1 MLALGAGQDQSLSGI
16 LKWDA
21 FNTPFTLPPN
31 EDADL
36 MERRSISLSEYCDPL
51 KALAVFT
58 RPAKGLGKPW
68 RPSVMMRRSVRH
80 GLTCNF
86 VLT

>member
-1 MLALGAGQDQSLSGI
+1 MLVLGAGQDQFLSA
-16 LKWDA
+16 LRCDA
-21 FNTPFTLPPN
+21 FNTPFTFPPS

-36 MERRSISLSEYCDPL
+36 MERRSISLSEYSDPL

-58 RPAKGLGKPW
+58 RPAKGLGKLW
-68 RPSVMMRRSVRH
+68 RPSVTMRRFVPH